1 MNQLLYLLNRKEK
14 IFKEDINNNE
24 QEINELLVNSKVLVI
39 GGAGTIG
46 QATTREIFKRNPK
59 TLHIVDL
66 SENNLVELVRDIRSS
81 FNNTDIDFR
90 TFALDC
96 ASEEFTALISHEGY
110 YDYV

>member
-1 MNQLLYLLNRKEK
+1 MNQILHLLNRKEE
-14 IFKEDINNNE
+14 IFKEDIHNHE
-24 QEINELLVNSKVLVI
+24 KEISESLFDSKVLVI

-81 FNNTDIDFR
+81 FNNVDIDFR
-90 TFALDC
+90 TFALD
-96 ASEEFTALISHEGY
+96 SGSDEFRAGFPCKFKFC
-110 YDYV
+110 